1 METTVGAMDA
11 LHGMYSDS
19 ERGLGQRG
27 DPHRHRFTLGT
38 QVQWF
43 LFFRGRS
50 VGVDLVTLIYFVP
63 LGFCVPG
70 TVNVKA
76 RVTSTLP

>member
-1 METTVGAMDA
+1 MNA
-11 LHGMYSDS
+11 LHGMHSDS

-38 QVQWF
+38 QVQCS
-43 LFFRGRS
+43 FFSRGRS
-50 VGVDLVTLIYFVP
+50 VSVDLVTLIYFVP
-63 LGFCVPG
+63 FGFCVPG
-70 TVNVKA
+70 TVNLKA